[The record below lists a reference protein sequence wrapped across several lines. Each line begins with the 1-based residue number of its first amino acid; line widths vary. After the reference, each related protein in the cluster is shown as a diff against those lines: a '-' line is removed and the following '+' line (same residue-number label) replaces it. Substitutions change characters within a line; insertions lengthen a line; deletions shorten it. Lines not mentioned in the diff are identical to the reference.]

1 MGFKYLIWGCVFFF
15 LPNLSFIDILP
26 DFIGC
31 ILILKGLSKI
41 SDLAPKLYDA
51 KQLFKKS
58 LYIALA
64 QFGVMFLAFSWL
76 KSDAGLILVSSFVF
90 AVLDL
95 IFLLPAFRN
104 MLDGILYLGNRN
116 NSAAIFKKQTEFS
129 TLTGLFICIKA
140 FFSVVPDLSYLS
152 NPEQSGT
159 VTQYD
164 PYYLSNYKTLLTS
177 ANLLIVSIV
186 GIIWLVYA
194 VKYFN
199 GIVKDNNF
207 IEHIKTQYENEILSN
222 HGLLIKRKTKFAF
235 VILTFALV
243 FMADFLVDNVN
254 IIPDFAGGLFF
265 IWFAVY
271 LRKQYNT
278 KPLLFYS
285 IFFTILSGGAWAY
298 LAYYSYM
305 FPAVNLW
312 SNFDAYEMFI
322 RLNIVNSIKCASLIP
337 VIFFVAKII
346 SQIVSAHT
354 GSIESELK
362 TLSSWK
368 NAEKKS
374 LLRINKV
381 ILYSGCIVSAVS
393 AIRLMMLYSLPE
405 FWLVDALLNI
415 VWITVCAI
423 TLQRIN
429 NAIDYRYI

>member
-51 KQLFKKS
+51 KELFKKVLFFS
-58 LYIALA
+58 IV
-64 QFGVMFLAFSWL
+64 QFAVMFMAFSWL
-76 KSDAGLILVSSFVF
+76 KSDAGLILVASFVF

-104 MLDGILYLGNRN
+104 LLEGILYLGNRN
-116 NSAAIFKKQTEFS
+116 NSSVIFKNQTEFS
-129 TLTGLFICIKA
+129 KLTSLFICIKA
-140 FFSVVPDLSYLS
+140 FFSVVPDLSYIS
-152 NPEQSGT
+152 NPEQTGT

-177 ANLLIVSIV
+177 ANIIIVSIV
-186 GIIWLVYA
+186 GTIWLVYA
-194 VKYFN
+194 IKYFK
-199 GIVKDNNF
+199 GIIKDKAF
-207 IEHIKTQYENEILSN
+207 IEHIKTQYENEILRN
-222 HGLLIKRKTKFAF
+222 TGLLIKRRTKFAF
-235 VILTFALV
+235 TLLTFALI

-254 IIPDFAGGLFF
+254 IIPDFVGGLLFV
-265 IWFAVY
+265 WFAIY
-271 LRKQYNT
+271 LKKYFNT
-278 KPLLFYS
+278 
-285 IFFTILSGGAWAY
+285 TILLVSSIVYTVISCGAWGY
-298 LAYYSYM
+298 LAYYSYL

-322 RLNIVNSIKCASLIP
+322 GLNIINSIKYLSL
-337 VIFFVAKII
+337 VIVLLFVAKII
-346 SQIVSAHT
+346 TKIITLHT

-368 NAEKKS
+368 NKEKKN
-374 LLRINKV
+374 LLKANKY
-381 ILYSGCIVSAVS
+381 ICYFGCVVSVVS
-393 AIRLMMLYSLPE
+393 AIRLMMLYSMPE
-405 FWLVDALLNI
+405 FWLVDALFNV
-415 VWITVCAI
+415 VWII
-423 TLQRIN
+423 IYSIILQRIN

>member
-51 KQLFKKS
+51 KELFKKVLCIS
-58 LYIALA
+58 LV
-64 QFGVMFLAFSWL
+64 QFAVMFMAFSWL
-76 KSDAGLILVSSFVF
+76 KTDAGLILVASFVF

-104 MLDGILYLGNRN
+104 LLDGILYLGNRT
-116 NSAAIFKKQTEFS
+116 NSAVIFKKQTEFS
-129 TLTGLFICIKA
+129 TLTGLFICIKSL
-140 FFSVVPDLSYLS
+140 FSFIPDLSYIFT
-152 NPEQSGT
+152 PEQSGT

-177 ANLLIVSIV
+177 ANIIIVSIV

-194 VKYFN
+194 VKYFR
-199 GIVKDNNF
+199 GIINDKVF
-207 IEHIKTQYENEILSN
+207 IEHIRTQYQTEILSN
-222 HGLLIKRKTKFAF
+222 EGILIKRRTKFAF
-235 VILTFALV
+235 SLLAFALF
-243 FMADFLVDNVN
+243 FMADFLIDNIN
-254 IIPDFAGGLFF
+254 LIPDFVGGLFF
-265 IWFAVY
+265 IWFAIY
-271 LRKQYNT
+271 LRKYFNT
-278 KPLLFYS
+278 SLLLIAS
-285 IFFTILSGGAWAY
+285 IIYTAISCGAWCY
-298 LAYYSYM
+298 LTYYSYL

-322 RLNIVNSIKCASLIP
+322 SLNIINSIKCLSLIA
-337 VIFFVAKII
+337 VLLFVASII
-346 SQIVSAHT
+346 SNIVNKHT

-368 NAEKKS
+368 NTEKKN
-374 LLRINKV
+374 LLKANKY
-381 ILYSGCIVSAVS
+381 LFYSGCFVSCVSAV
-393 AIRLMMLYSLPE
+393 RLILLYSLPE
-405 FWLVDALLNI
+405 FWIADALLNV
-415 VWITVCAI
+415 VWITVYVI
-423 TLQRIN
+423 ILQRIN